1 MTKKET
7 DALLKKVAHKHHT
20 TVDKVRSEMMLA
32 IEEGQQSTEPSVQA
46 RWNAIPRKGAKITL
60 EEFLTYLV
68 GKS

>member
-1 MTKKET
+1 MNKQELDTILQKI
-7 DALLKKVAHKHHT
+7 ARKHHT
-20 TVDKVRSEMMLA
+20 TVDEVRSEMMLA